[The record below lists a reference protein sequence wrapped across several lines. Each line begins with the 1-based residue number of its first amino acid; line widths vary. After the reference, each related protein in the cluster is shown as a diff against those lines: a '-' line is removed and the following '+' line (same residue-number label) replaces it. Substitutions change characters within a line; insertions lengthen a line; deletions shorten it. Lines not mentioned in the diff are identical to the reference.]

1 MFFLISVDAFLFI
14 SRNSLRFSVSMRF
27 SFTSINIHTITDDA
41 SYFPYGISRLVLYAI
56 NVYVI
61 IIAYYKARHVLK
73 DGVVGFRSYCSARQ
87 LWKISG
93 WSMGITIVSIGVV
106 VGLPKVLEHLK

>member
-1 MFFLISVDAFLFI
+1 MTHLTLHTAKY
-14 SRNSLRFSVSMRF
+14 
-27 SFTSINIHTITDDA
+27 TSI
-41 SYFPYGISRLVLYAI
+41 VLYAI

-87 LWKISG
+87 I
-93 WSMGITIVSIGVV
+93 IYCVVS
-106 VGLPKVLEHLK
+106 